1 MTTVAVI
8 DDDAMLI
15 DLAQELLGERDWT
28 VVSSRDPR
36 TAGDFLRQARPD
48 AILLDVHL
56 RGSEGGWA
64 ILEDLEAEPTTRTI
78 PIVVW
83 SGDVRILENKR
94 TWLED
99 RHIQV
104 LAKPFEIDDLYR
116 CLDCALGISAAV

>member
-1 MTTVAVI
+1 M
-8 DDDAMLI
+8 
-15 DLAQELLGERDWT
+15 
-28 VVSSRDPR
+28 
-36 TAGDFLRQARPD
+36 RQARPD

-56 RGSEGGWA
+56 GGRDGGWA
-64 ILEDLEAEPTTRTI
+64 ILEDLKAEPVTCTI

-99 RHIQV
+99 HRIQV

-116 CLDCALGISAAV
+116 CLDCALGIAAAV